1 MMKDQEQLIAEWKT
15 QLGSARKQLG
25 NFESGKMRWKI
36 NCVDRSDHHIAMLK
50 KVIETIE
57 KMSDI
62 YAH

>member
-15 QLGSARKQLG
+15 QLASARKQLG

-36 NCVDRSDHHIAMLK
+36 NGVDRSDHHIAMLK

-57 KMSDI
+57 KMLDI